1 MNNND
6 KTTLLSVNAKEISFK
21 LYQIESALKVCYRS
35 ISDLNN
41 ESADIKENL
50 ILISE
55 LLGNEAE
62 KVELMGNELKKLIQN
77 EEVVLNE
84 DIKI

>member
-6 KTTLLSVNAKEISFK
+6 KSALLSVNAKEISFK

-35 ISDLNN
+35 ISDLDN
-41 ESADIKENL
+41 ENADIKENL
-50 ILISE
+50 ILISG
-55 LLGNEAE
+55 LLANEAE

-77 EEVVLNE
+77 EENVLDE
-84 DIKI
+84 DILI